1 MPKRCVPLLAYL
13 RAASCSTVLLLG
25 ACAGL
30 QDNAK
35 TAQGQTVFASSTDAA
50 PTSTQEANDA
60 TGSPL
65 LQRTIGI
72 FRLAPK
78 ANSAPDTARQQLQAL
93 ASSPSAYRIGAG
105 DVLDIDISNLGAPQP
120 DSRAQIALDAEG
132 VLDLGELGAYR
143 LQGLTPTQAQRVLR
157 TALETPARSPI
168 VALRVD
174 QYRSQFVR
182 LLGQVYA
189 PGDYYI
195 DATPMSLA
203 EAITRAGGLLDDADL
218 SLIVLTRNGRT
229 ENLDLRQL
237 YALGLQPQD
246 LMLRHGDVLRFAPT
260 E

>member
-1 MPKRCVPLLAYL
+1 
-13 RAASCSTVLLLG
+13 
-25 ACAGL
+25 
-30 QDNAK
+30 
-35 TAQGQTVFASSTDAA
+35 
-50 PTSTQEANDA
+50 
-60 TGSPL
+60 
-65 LQRTIGI
+65 
-72 FRLAPK
+72 
-78 ANSAPDTARQQLQAL
+78 
-93 ASSPSAYRIGAG
+93 
-105 DVLDIDISNLGAPQP
+105 
-120 DSRAQIALDAEG
+120 
-132 VLDLGELGAYR
+132 
-143 LQGLTPTQAQRVLR
+143 
-157 TALETPARSPI
+157 